1 MFKNRLYRFLLVGG
15 LIFLVWFLLYHVWID
30 QKALDA
36 PIIHVQTRV
45 SEWVL
50 NAIGQHAHAYNV
62 EGRFSSVIYLGSSGV
77 RIGGEC
83 GGLEL
88 LVLFAG
94 FILAF
99 GGPARNMA
107 WFIPLGIILIIALNV
122 VRISS
127 LTMMTAYY
135 PAYVDF
141 NHKYTFVIIVYA
153 AIFGMWVLWTKKYS
167 GLASRRS
174 DEKYHA

>member
-30 QKALDA
+30 QKLLDG

-50 NAIGQHAHAYNV
+50 NAIGQHAHSYKV
-62 EGRFSSVIYLGSSGV
+62 EGRFSSVIYLGKTGV
-77 RIGGEC
+77 KVGGEC

-88 LVLFAG
+88 FVLFAG

-99 GGPARNMA
+99 GGSPRNMA
-107 WFIPLGIILIIALNV
+107 WYIPLGIVVIAVLNII
-122 VRISS
+122 RISS
-127 LTMMTAYY
+127 LTLMTAYA

-153 AIFGMWVLWTKKYS
+153 AIFGMWVLWTRKYA
-167 GLASRRS
+167 GLSPA
-174 DEKYHA
+174 KNTQ